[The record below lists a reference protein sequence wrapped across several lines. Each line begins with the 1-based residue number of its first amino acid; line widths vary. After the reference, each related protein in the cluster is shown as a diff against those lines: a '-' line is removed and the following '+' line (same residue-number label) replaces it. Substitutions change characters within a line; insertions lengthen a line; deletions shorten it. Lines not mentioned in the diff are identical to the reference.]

1 MSDAR
6 ELWAAVE
13 MGLDAQQFLGSR
25 LGKYLIKRAEDERD
39 DAIDELK
46 GADSDSPR
54 LIRSLQNRIWRAEQF
69 QYWIAELI
77 QSGTLAEEQLKE
89 MDS

>member
-6 ELWAAVE
+6 ELFTAVE
-13 MGLDAQQFLGSR
+13 MGLDAQAFLESR
-25 LGKYLIKRAEDERD
+25 LGKYLVQRAEDERD
-39 DAIDELK
+39 EAMDELK
-46 GADSDSPR
+46 GADSDSPK

-77 QSGTLAEEQLKE
+77 QSGNLAEEQLKE